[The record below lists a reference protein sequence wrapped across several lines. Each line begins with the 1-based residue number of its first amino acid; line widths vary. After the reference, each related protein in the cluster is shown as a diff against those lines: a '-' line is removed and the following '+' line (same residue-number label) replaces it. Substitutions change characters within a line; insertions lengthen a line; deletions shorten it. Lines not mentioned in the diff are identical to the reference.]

1 MTKAHNKLQLFIGIM
16 SGTSLDGID
25 AALCSFEQ
33 SAFKNGTCVLQNTH
47 FLPYPEELKLALL
60 ALHKPQNNELEAA
73 WILGCRLAN
82 LYAET
87 TKALL
92 KKSKVNASDITA
104 IGCHGQTIRHRP
116 ELGFTL
122 QIGNNALLAELT
134 NITVVGDFRS
144 RDIAA
149 GGQGAPLVPAFHQA
163 LFSSKKLNRAIVNIG
178 GIANITY
185 LGKDGSVLGF
195 DSGPG
200 NMLIDSWTKL
210 KTGKD
215 YDANGAWAAS
225 GVVIDSLLANMLAEP
240 YFALPPPK
248 STGRDLFNDDWLKQ
262 HQLYPHLRPQDVA
275 RTLTAL
281 TAHSICDAL
290 NKCGEVDEVYLCG
303 GGAHNQLLFDDLQQ
317 YLLSPQNIP
326 AEAGYSC
333 VKANTPGHLL
343 SNSLHEFDSPCIHAD
358 PRASVLSTTKA
369 LGIDVDWVEAVAFAW
384 LAKQCLENKPSNL
397 PAVTGAKGLRVLGAI
412 YPG

>member
-1 MTKAHNKLQLFIGIM
+1 MSKAQLFIGIM
-16 SGTSLDGID
+16 SGTSLDGVD
-25 AALCSFEQ
+25 AALVAFEND
-33 SAFKNGTCVLQNTH
+33 KCTLQNTQ

-60 ALHKPQNNELEAA
+60 SLHKPQNNELEASC
-73 WILGCRLAN
+73 ILGCRLAH

-92 KKSKVNASDITA
+92 KKAKVNAAEISA

-163 LFSSKKLNRAIVNIG
+163 MFTSKNKSADKQKNRAIVNIG

-185 LGKDGSVLGF
+185 LGKNGDVLGF

-215 YDANGAWAAS
+215 YDTNGAWAAT
-225 GVVIDSLLANMLAEP
+225 GVVIESLLTNMLAEP

-262 HQLYPHLRPQDVA
+262 RQLYPHLRPQDVA
-275 RTLTAL
+275 RTLTTL
-281 TAHSICDAL
+281 TAQSICDAL
-290 NKCGEVDEVYLCG
+290 SKCGEVDEVYLCG
-303 GGAHNQLLFDDLQQ
+303 GGAHNQLLFDDLQ
-317 YLLSPQNIP
+317 
-326 AEAGYSC
+326 
-333 VKANTPGHLL
+333 AN
-343 SNSLHEFDSPCIHAD
+343 IHA
-358 PRASVLSTTKA
+358 ASGAAVLSTTKA

-397 PAVTGAKGLRVLGAI
+397 PAVTGAKSLRVLGAI
-412 YPG
+412 YPA